1 MEINF
6 VLNPEDLA
14 TLARYDFARR
24 LKRKSKLGGLGLIM
38 VLVSSILLWVI
49 HRWELSRG
57 RESNPWAVYLT
68 AIVFVWLLLLTPC
81 LKWWVGR
88 GVMKRIVESD
98 KRKLY
103 CPRRLI
109 LTPESLQFASE
120 YANATYNW
128 VGIDNIAVTKA
139 HIFIYVSSAQAQIV
153 PRRAFPDEHQFREFA
168 ETAMRYMNSG
178 KEDAQRISSETERA
192 GSAHWREEASKHF
205 QSSADRERLRAD
217 DAQYRP

>member
-24 LKRKSKLGGLGLIM
+24 VKKKFKFGRLGLIM
-38 VLVSSILLWVI
+38 VLLSSILLWVM

-88 GVMKRIVESD
+88 GVMKRTAESD

-120 YANATYNW
+120 FANATYNW

-139 HIFIYVSSAQAQIV
+139 HIFIYLSSTQGQIV
-153 PRRAFPDEHQFREFA
+153 PRRAFPDEHEFQEFA
-168 ETAMRYMNSG
+168 ETATRYMNSAKVEARRSLSG
-178 KEDAQRISSETERA
+178 TGRA
-192 GSAHWREEASKHF
+192 GSAHWQEEASKHF